1 MNTSS
6 DNKLLIPMLSNI
18 DKSSDVGQIEMTLSS
33 KDSIPSNRTNIL
45 SSGVLSEDERN
56 IAVNNLDSI
65 VCKMIDESFADMDEN
80 MKTED
85 E

>member
-18 DKSSDVGQIEMTLSS
+18 DKSSDVGQIEMTLTS